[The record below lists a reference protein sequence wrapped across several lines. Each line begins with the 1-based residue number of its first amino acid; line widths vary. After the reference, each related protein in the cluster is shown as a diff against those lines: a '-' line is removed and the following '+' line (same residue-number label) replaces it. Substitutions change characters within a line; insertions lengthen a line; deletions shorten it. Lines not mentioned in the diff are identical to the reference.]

1 MQTSLLGILIAISSI
16 QFGAAVA
23 KKLFDSL
30 SATGVASLRLFFA
43 AFILLLIFRPWRKP
57 LERMQIQVIVLYGAC
72 LGVMNLLFYL
82 ALARIPLGVAV
93 ALEFVGPLGVA
104 IFLSRQKLD
113 FLWGAF
119 AAIGI
124 ILLLPIHSFSLS
136 IDLGGVFLALGA
148 GACWGFYILCG
159 ARAGQI
165 VRPSVAASLGM
176 FVASL
181 FVIPFGIITEGEKL
195 FNLSFLPTAIAIAIL
210 SSALPYTLEMFAL
223 KKIPAKT
230 FGILMSLEPAL
241 AALFGH
247 LYLKEYL
254 GTIEFTAIFFVI
266 CASLGSTLTS
276 RKALKEA

>member
-1 MQTSLLGILIAISSI
+1 MKSSILGILIAISSI

-43 AFILLLIFRPWRKP
+43 ALILLLIFRPWRQR
-57 LERMQIQVIVLYGAC
+57 LNREQIQIIALYGAC
-72 LGVMNLLFYL
+72 LGTMNLLFYL
-82 ALARIPLGVAV
+82 ALARIPLGIAV

-104 IFLSRQKLD
+104 LLLSRKKWD
-113 FLWGAF
+113 FLWGLL

-124 ILLLPIHSFSLS
+124 ILLLPIYSFSHSL
-136 IDLGGVFLALGA
+136 DLKGVILALAA
-148 GACWGFYILCG
+148 GVCWGFYILCG
-159 ARAGQI
+159 ARAGQ
-165 VRPSVAASLGM
+165 SVSASTAASVGM

-181 FVIPFGIITEGEKL
+181 FVVPFGIVAEGSKL
-195 FNLSFLPTAIAIAIL
+195 FDLSLLPIALAIAIL

-254 GTIEFTAIFFVI
+254 GGVEFIAVGCII

-276 RKALKEA
+276 VQAFKEA